1 MAATKTAENVN
12 GATTDTAADTAAP
25 ATPVFNLDALL
36 GATVYADMDAVQA
49 AWKEKAVR
57 TPKGATSIT
66 DTPYFQIVKAY
77 ATERALPNGQ
87 TYQVGHLVQIPW
99 TAMASLPSMQPNT
112 AVAARGRA
120 DRPRE
125 RTYKMLALAAA
136 ALTPAMYPDPVTD
149 TERSKAGSL
158 IAPDTCAFTLIPL
171 ADYQARVEKRRAVR
185 AEKKAAKGTDAP
197 ADTTDAPAE
206 TPSA

>member
-1 MAATKTAENVN
+1 MATKMDTAAASAN
-12 GATTDTAADTAAP
+12 GTVTDAAAAADTAAP
-25 ATPVFNLDALL
+25 TFNLDALL

-57 TPKGATSIT
+57 TPKGTASIT
-66 DTPYFQIVKAY
+66 DTPYYKIVQAY

-87 TYQVGHLVQIPW
+87 TYKVGHLVQIPW
-99 TAMASLPSMQPNT
+99 SAMASLPSMQPNT

-149 TERSKAGSL
+149 TERSKAGAL

-171 ADYQARVEKRRAVR
+171 SEYQARVEKRRAVR
-185 AEKKAAKGTDAP
+185 AEKAAEKAATDA
-197 ADTTDAPAE
+197 TDAPAE